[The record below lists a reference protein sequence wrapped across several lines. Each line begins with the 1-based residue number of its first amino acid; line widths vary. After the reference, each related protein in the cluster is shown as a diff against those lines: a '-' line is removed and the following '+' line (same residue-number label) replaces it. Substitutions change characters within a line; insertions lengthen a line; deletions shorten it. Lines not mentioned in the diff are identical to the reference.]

1 MERVKRAAQQRTGTF
16 RRRALLAYS
25 SLGAAALAAACGGGK
40 SKSDGGSGGSGSGVV
55 QTGGAAVVSA
65 KEAKRGGVLRVS
77 QPGDINPKD
86 MPHTIAPANYLL
98 QHGIYERLAAYDLDL
113 KPQPVLA
120 TSWEF
125 SPDFTAL
132 TFKLGDAAFHSGRP
146 FTSEDVRQNIDRIA
160 TEKVTSQLT
169 NRAKQVASVETPDPR
184 TVTLKLSFPNPSIM
198 DMIHLLYIAEPA
210 SFATTPTGKGVS
222 GTGPFRMK
230 EWTPNDHI
238 SLERFAQYRTQPQ
251 PYLDGMEVRILPDA
265 NSASINLE
273 TNTNQWIFGVEPQD
287 AARLAKNK
295 DLNVID
301 THTEAR
307 TWYLGCDLKHPPL
320 ADKRVR
326 QALAVAIDRDRIV
339 QRVLYGYGRATAE
352 FWPKKSPAF
361 DPAKDSAFKLD
372 QQKAKQLLAAAGW
385 DPATELTLSWSDQY
399 PPTGPM
405 SELIQSDL
413 AQVGVKTR
421 IEKLENA
428 VATDKLTKAQYRGL
442 WLTLIGFVHMSP
454 ASLFVQSFPAR
465 IPNSSN
471 FESPR
476 YKELID
482 LTLKETDPQKLKANY
497 AEFTSLLQD
506 EAFIIPISPVETLW
520 ALRTSVQGLTWD
532 LSDYVPAGKLWLD
545 S

>member
-1 MERVKRAAQQRTGTF
+1 MKQPRTAHIQ
-16 RRRALLAYS
+16 RRALLAYG
-25 SLGAAALAAACGGGK
+25 SLGAATLAAACGGG
-40 SKSDGGSGGSGSGVV
+40 SKKESGGSAGAGAV
-55 QTGGAAVVSA
+55 QVGGTAVASV
-65 KEAKRGGVLRVS
+65 KEAKRGGVLKVS
-77 QPGDINPKD
+77 QPSDINPKD

-98 QHGIYERLAAYDLDL
+98 QHGIYERLAAYDLDQ

-120 TSWEF
+120 NSWEF

-132 TFKLGDAAFHSGRP
+132 TFKLGEATFHSGKP
-146 FTSEDVRQNIDRIA
+146 FTSEDVRLNIERIA
-160 TEKVTSQLT
+160 TDKVTSQLT
-169 NRAKQVASVETPDPR
+169 NRAKQVASVETPDAR
-184 TVTLKLSFPNPSIM
+184 TVTLKLTFPNPSIM

-210 SFATTPTGKGVS
+210 SFASTPSGKGVS
-222 GTGPFRMK
+222 GTGPFKMK

-238 SLERFAQYRTQPQ
+238 SLERFAQYRAQPQ
-251 PYLDGMEVRILPDA
+251 PYLDGMEVRVLPDA
-265 NSASINLE
+265 NAASINLE
-273 TNTNQWIFGVEPQD
+273 TNTIQWIFGVEPQD

-295 DLNVID
+295 DLTVID

-307 TWYLGCDLKHPPL
+307 TWYLGADLKHPPL

-326 QALAVAIDRDRIV
+326 QALALAIDRERIV

-352 FWPKKSPAF
+352 FWPKKSPAY
-361 DPAKDSAFKLD
+361 DLAKDGAFKLD
-372 QQKAKQLLAAAGW
+372 LAKAKQLLSAAGW
-385 DPATELTLSWSDQY
+385 DPATELSLSWSDTY

-405 SELIQSDL
+405 AELVQSDL
-413 AQVGVKTR
+413 AQIGVKTK
-421 IEKLENA
+421 IEKLEGA
-428 VATDKLTKAQYRGL
+428 VASDKLTKAQYRGL

-465 IPNSSN
+465 IPNASN

-482 LTLKETDPQKLKANY
+482 LTLKETDAQKLKANY

-520 ALRTSVQGLTWD
+520 ALRNSVQGLSWD
-532 LSDYVPAGKLWLD
+532 LSDYLPAGKLWLD
-545 S
+545 W